1 MQVYFANQICIPIDS
16 MITTPGQQIV
26 VSGIVDPT
34 TRKVISPSTKM
45 TEVYIENTRVQK
57 LKYAKKLIIRAKLY
71 SYNYPNQVVKLFN
84 DNYINVKI
92 GMKAKFKLNP

>member
-1 MQVYFANQICIPIDS
+1 
-16 MITTPGQQIV
+16 
-26 VSGIVDPT
+26 
-34 TRKVISPSTKM
+34 
-45 TEVYIENTRVQK
+45 